1 MAIFASYVPAAH
13 VKSGQ
18 TFFVGSESSSQVE
31 YTSATEAHLPPQAG
45 EARLCLRQSGGGTG
59 ILLTIV
65 CMSTDVAQAIAAAL
79 GLESQAASAL
89 SKQTRQSVKYSSKYK
104 LVFSLLNE
112 DLAKGGSRTWEV
124 DAALTSQLRR

>member
-45 EARLCLRQSGGGTG
+45 EARLCLRQSGGGSG
-59 ILLTIV
+59 ILTMV

-79 GLESQAASAL
+79 GLEIQAASAL